1 LRPRG
6 PVPIP
11 AGGASSPVAHGQEE
25 QLLTTA
31 YVNRIATAVPEYD
44 VHTTFVRFARTLL
57 DQRRAKLF
65 DRMADRAQI
74 SHRWS
79 SLKPAVEP
87 EGPSIDEAALF
98 TRGQFPSTA
107 ERMRLYEA
115 AAPALA
121 ERAVMGLGLDA
132 EARRRITHVI
142 VTTCTGLSAP
152 GLDLELVERCGLNP
166 SVERTVVGF
175 MGCYAGINALK
186 LSRHI
191 VRSEPSARVLLLS
204 LELCTLHLQETDDL
218 EQVLSFLVF
227 GDGAAASLVTAEPTG
242 IALDRF
248 HAVLVPET
256 TNLITWHIRELGFD
270 MFLSGQVPA
279 AVGHGLK
286 LVSDEIL
293 EGRKPE
299 DIDLW
304 AVHPGGRSV
313 LDAVEGAL
321 ALGQGALSTS
331 RDVLDR
337 FGNMSS
343 ATVMFVLKEMLE
355 PYHPK
360 GQGCAMAFGPGL
372 TAETMLFR
380 TV

>member
-1 LRPRG
+1 
-6 PVPIP
+6 
-11 AGGASSPVAHGQEE
+11 
-25 QLLTTA
+25 LTTA
-31 YVNRIATAVPEYD
+31 YVNRIATAVPEHE

-57 DQRRAKLF
+57 DERKRKVF
-65 DRMADRAQI
+65 DRMADRSQI
-74 SHRWS
+74 THRWS
-79 SLKPAVEP
+79 SLKPAAEP
-87 EGPSIDEAALF
+87 EGPSIDEAGIFL
-98 TRGQFPSTA
+98 RGSFPSTA
-107 ERMRLYEA
+107 DRMRMYEN

-121 ERAVMGLGLDA
+121 ERAFRGLGLDEA
-132 EARRRITHVI
+132 EARRITHVI

-191 VRSEPSARVLLLS
+191 IRSDSKARVLLLS

-227 GDGAAASLVTAEPTG
+227 GDGAAASLVTAEPVG
-242 IALDRF
+242 AALERF
-248 HAVLVPET
+248 RAVLVPDT
-256 TNLITWHIRELGFD
+256 GRLITWHIRELGFD
-270 MFLSGQVPA
+270 MFLSGQVPG

-286 LVSDEIL
+286 LTSDEIL

-299 DIDLW
+299 EIDLW

-321 ALGQGALSTS
+321 TLPQGALWAS

-343 ATVMFVLKEMLE
+343 ATVMFVLKQLMESGQ
-355 PYHPK
+355 K
-360 GQGCAMAFGPGL
+360 GLGCAMAFGPGL

-380 TV
+380 TA